1 MRKAAR
7 EKMGTEGEDVVADPS
22 GGLKLRMPMRMGIGT
37 VKAAAWHVRCR
48 ATLPTPLVVLCMSS
62 MANAQLTSFCH
73 LFMQLRVCCA
83 IKLVRPA
90 AHVCTIALSTGL
102 QRRPQP

>member
-37 VKAAAWHVRCR
+37 VKAAAWHVRFWVIP
-48 ATLPTPLVVLCMSS
+48 PTGAQPKVACKCKSSPFVVCLC
-62 MANAQLTSFCH
+62 
-73 LFMQLRVCCA
+73 CCMC
-83 IKLVRPA
+83 A
-90 AHVCTIALSTGL
+90 AGLSRDAADGCKTGFSAGWIS
-102 QRRPQP
+102 RRCEN

>member
-37 VKAAAWHVRCR
+37 VKAAAWHVRLQDFHPANNHPTNLR
-48 ATLPTPLVVLCMSS
+48 LPVVKPDTFV
-62 MANAQLTSFCH
+62 AETGW
-73 LFMQLRVCCA
+73 CCS
-83 IKLVRPA
+83 A
-90 AHVCTIALSTGL
+90 ADGERMVHSTGWMSCSAGHEL
-102 QRRPQP
+102 ASA